1 MEEDILRY
9 ITANALLTDE
19 GLHLVA
25 LSGGADS
32 VALLLILRNLGYR
45 VEAVHC
51 NFHLR
56 SGESDRD
63 ERFCH
68 TLCQRLQVPLHT
80 VHFDTRTYSA
90 LHHVSI
96 EMAARELRYNHF
108 RQLRHDIGAETI
120 CVAHHRDDN
129 AETVLMN
136 LVRGTGLTGLAGIR
150 PKNGCIVRPLLAV
163 SRKDIEAYLT
173 SQGQSYVTDSTNLVP
188 DVTRNRIR
196 LQVLPLLREINP
208 SVSEA
213 LTTTA
218 RNVAD
223 ALPLIEEALRRSEKE
238 CVSASADITAID
250 LKALAATPSPRYV
263 LYDILSQKG
272 FTPAMASAIY
282 EALEAQTGKQ
292 WKSGGMVAVLDR
304 GRLLLSPQHVPFREL
319 RLPMAERYALP
330 DGRHLI
336 IKELTVERPFTP
348 NRSPLTAQLDAERV
362 RFPLTLRECRTG
374 DRFTPFGMH
383 GTRLVSDFLTDLKLS
398 LIEKQRQLVL
408 ADATGAI
415 LWLPGQRISE
425 RCRITDTTANIIE
438 CTLLHD

>member
-1 MEEDILRY
+1 MEEAILRY

-32 VALLLILRNLGYR
+32 VALLLVLSNLGYR

-68 TLCQRLQVPLHT
+68 TLCQRLQVPLHI
-80 VHFDTRTYSA
+80 VHFDTRTYAA

-108 RQLRHDIGAETI
+108 RQLRRDIGAETI

-173 SQGQSYVTDSTNLVP
+173 RQGQSYVTDSTNLVP

-196 LQVLPLLREINP
+196 LQVLPLLRGINP
-208 SVSEA
+208 SASEA

-218 RNVAD
+218 HNIAD
-223 ALPLIEEALRRSEKE
+223 ALPLIEEALRQSEKQ
-238 CVSASADITAID
+238 CVTTSADITIID

-263 LYDILSQKG
+263 FYDILSQRG
-272 FTPAMASAIY
+272 FPSAMTSGIY

-292 WKSGGMVAVLDR
+292 WSAGGMVAVLDR
-304 GRLLLSPQHVPFREL
+304 GRLLLAPQHVPMKEQ
-319 RLPMAERYALP
+319 RLPIAERYALP
-330 DGRHLI
+330 GGRHLI
-336 IKELTVERPFTP
+336 IKELAMERPFTP

-362 RFPLTLRECRTG
+362 SFPLTLRECRTG
-374 DRFTPFGMH
+374 DRFTPFGMR
-383 GTRLVSDFLTDLKLS
+383 GTRLVSDFLTDRKLS

-408 ADATGAI
+408 ADATGTI

-425 RCRITDTTANIIE
+425 RCRVTDTTAKIIE
-438 CTLLHD
+438 CTLSHD